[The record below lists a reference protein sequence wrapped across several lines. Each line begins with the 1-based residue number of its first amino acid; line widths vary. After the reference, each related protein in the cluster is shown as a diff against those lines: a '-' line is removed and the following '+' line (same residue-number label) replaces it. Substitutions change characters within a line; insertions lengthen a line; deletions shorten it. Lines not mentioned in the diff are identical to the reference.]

1 MVNPETG
8 LITRE
13 WYRFFLNM
21 FGLTGAGNNDDSIL
35 VALVTPPALE
45 PQFDFFPIADA
56 RAEQYSD
63 IQTRL
68 EPIVDQLTN
77 LQFAFES
84 QPITI
89 PNITEHNSLSGLQ
102 GGVFA
107 EYFHLTSAKYT
118 IANQSANAARDG
130 YLTSADWTTFNSKQG
145 LTTPVT
151 TTADFSVG
159 TENWCINNKS
169 GSGCVVTLP
178 VASTNSGRAIT
189 LQNYQAQTL
198 VSVSSNVVPLGGGAA
213 GTAILENVA
222 GNWATLVSDGTNWVM
237 MQYAPNNILLL
248 E

>member
-1 MVNPETG
+1 
-8 LITRE
+8 
-13 WYRFFLNM
+13 M

-56 RAEQYSD
+56 RAEQYTD

-77 LQFAFES
+77 LQLAFDT
-84 QPITI
+84 QPIIQPST
-89 PNITEHNSLSGLQ
+89 PLVSSTPR
-102 GGVFA
+102 
-107 EYFHLTSAKYT
+107 TYT
-118 IANQSANAARDG
+118 ANF
-130 YLTSADWTTFNSKQG
+130 TVADVDTW
-145 LTTPVT
+145 V
-151 TTADFSVG
+151 
-159 TENWCINNKS
+159 INNKS
-169 GSGCVVTLP
+169 GSTCTVTLP
-178 VASTNSGRAIT
+178 SASLWGGRAIT